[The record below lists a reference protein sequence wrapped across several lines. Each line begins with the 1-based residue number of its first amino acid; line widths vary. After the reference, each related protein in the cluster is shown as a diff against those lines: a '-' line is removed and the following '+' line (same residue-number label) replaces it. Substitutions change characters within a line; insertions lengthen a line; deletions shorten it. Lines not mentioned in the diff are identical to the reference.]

1 METRLKI
8 EGMSCGH
15 CVAAVHRALAAVPGV
30 EEVLEVSL
38 ERGEARLRGAVDF
51 ERLRA
56 AVEAEGY
63 RVVAPG

>member
-1 METRLKI
+1 METKLKI

-15 CVAAVHRALAAVPGV
+15 CVAAVQRALAAVPGV

-38 ERGEARLRGAVDF
+38 ERGEARLRGAAPL